1 MRVFAKLS
9 ISELKIGAGLIQ
21 AALLWPEAIYLND
34 FDKIAHV
41 ISLST
46 APVFLLSGVGT
57 ILSVL
62 SGRLA
67 RIIDRARILE
77 ARLDATETVQ
87 AAAIVRELH
96 TLERRGQLIY
106 RAITL
111 STVSALMVC
120 FVIASLFASSV
131 LHHSTRI
138 FVTSLFIVAM
148 LSSIVS
154 LILFLREVFLAIGT
168 FEIGL
173 PARKRAAAA

>member
-1 MRVFAKLS
+1 M
-9 ISELKIGAGLIQ
+9 
-21 AALLWPEAIYLND
+21 ND

-41 ISLST
+41 ISLSI

-67 RIIDRARILE
+67 RIVDRARVLEGRLE
-77 ARLDATETVQ
+77 ADADH
-87 AAAIVRELH
+87 ANAIVKELH

-106 RAITL
+106 RAITT

-120 FVIASLFASSV
+120 FVIASLFASSI
-131 LHHSTRI
+131 LHHSTRV
-138 FVTSLFIVAM
+138 FVTALFIVAM
-148 LSSIVS
+148 ISSIVS

>member
-1 MRVFAKLS
+1 M
-9 ISELKIGAGLIQ
+9 
-21 AALLWPEAIYLND
+21 ND

-41 ISLST
+41 ISLSI

-67 RIIDRARILE
+67 RIVDRARVLE
-77 ARLDATETVQ
+77 GRLDAPENVHVD
-87 AAAIVRELH
+87 AVVKELR

-138 FVTSLFIVAM
+138 FVTSLFVVAM

-173 PARKRAAAA
+173 PARKRATAA

>member
-1 MRVFAKLS
+1 
-9 ISELKIGAGLIQ
+9 
-21 AALLWPEAIYLND
+21 LND

-41 ISLST
+41 ISLSI

-67 RIIDRARILE
+67 RIVDRARVLEGRLE
-77 ARLDATETVQ
+77 ADADH
-87 AAAIVRELH
+87 ANAIVKELH

-106 RAITL
+106 RAITT

-120 FVIASLFASSV
+120 FVIASLFASSI
-131 LHHSTRI
+131 LHHSTRV
-138 FVTSLFIVAM
+138 FVTALFIVAM
-148 LSSIVS
+148 ISSIVS